1 MTGEI
6 AAAPDPVPC
15 TELPDLAVRTL
26 GGSVVYANDEL
37 YAERE
42 NLITAGPAVFSP
54 ATFGLKGQVYDGWET
69 RRRREPG
76 HDHAI
81 VRLGAPGIIHGVVV
95 DTSFFTGNYPPE
107 VSVEATGAEGYPSP
121 AELAAADWITV
132 VPRSPA
138 KGDARNLFEVTD
150 GHRYTHVRLSIYPDG
165 GVARLRV
172 HGEVVPD
179 PRFLAGTLDLA
190 AAENGGMITGCSDM
204 FYSSAANLI
213 GPGRARTMGEGWE
226 NARRRDDGN
235 DWVSVRLAVPGRV
248 RYADLDTSLFVGNAP
263 GWARLTGAGRG
274 PGSGAWGAIGSG
286 ATVAAGSGSGV
297 GFRLRRGPRLRRGT
311 PLRAGGL
318 VRAAPP
324 DPAAARHPAPV
335 PYRARPARRRGP
347 AGRLPRRRHGPAP
360 PVGRGRPRRAP
371 HRRGTLARRP
381 PPSPG
386 RGRPRRRRPADRPRR
401 RHRRDHLRPLGPAAG
416 GSPRRPDPVIRRT
429 GQRTGGRAS

>member
-6 AAAPDPVPC
+6 AAPDPVPF

-26 GGSVVYANDEL
+26 GGSVAYANDEL

-107 VSVEATGAEGYPSP
+107 VSVEAAGAEGYPSP
-121 AELAAADWITV
+121 AELAAAGWITI

-190 AAENGGMITGCSDM
+190 AAENGSVITGCSDM

-213 GPGRARTMGEGWE
+213 APGRARTMGEGWE

-248 RYADLDTSLFVGNAP
+248 RYAELDTSLFVGNAP
-263 GWARLTGAGRG
+263 GWARLTGARRG

-297 GFRLRRGPRLRRGT
+297 GPGSGAGKGSRPGGWFELLPRTRLQPDTRHRFRIAPGPPIAAARLDVYPDGGMARLRLWGE
-311 PLRAGGL
+311 A
-318 VRAAPP
+318 
-324 DPAAARHPAPV
+324 DPAAHRTAAARWLDALPPAQAADVLAAAGLP
-335 PYRARPARRRGP
+335 PARARDIA
-347 AGRLPRRRHGPAP
+347 AATSGRWALLPEEAH
-360 PVGRGRPRRAP
+360 
-371 HRRGTLARRP
+371 
-381 PPSPG
+381 
-386 RGRPRRRRPADRPRR
+386 
-401 RHRRDHLRPLGPAAG
+401 AALT
-416 GSPRRPDPVIRRT
+416 R
-429 GQRTGGRAS
+429 